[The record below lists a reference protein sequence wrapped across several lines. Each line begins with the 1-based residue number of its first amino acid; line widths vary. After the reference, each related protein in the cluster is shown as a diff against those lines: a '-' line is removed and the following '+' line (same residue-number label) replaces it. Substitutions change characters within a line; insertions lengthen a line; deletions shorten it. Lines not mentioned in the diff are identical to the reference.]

1 MYTIGPGE
9 IHTFSGFG
17 GEIADF
23 EALGACAGPP
33 GPQNITRG
41 RLGAPGCVSGGYSMF
56 PALFDGIFMVFIG
69 FPLVLHC
76 FAWISTLLQYCCG
89 RQSPEVK
96 KPEMPIFVHF
106 FSPASDRL
114 GRLSSRIRGLLGG
127 VQKASDG
134 FFDIFPGSGRKIV
147 LKNVKISNFQ
157 KFALL
162 GGSLKGGIP
171 GSSA

>member
-1 MYTIGPGE
+1 
-9 IHTFSGFG
+9 
-17 GEIADF
+17 
-23 EALGACAGPP
+23 
-33 GPQNITRG
+33 
-41 RLGAPGCVSGGYSMF
+41 MF

-134 FFDIFPGSGRKIV
+134 FFDIFPGSRRNVVPKYANLAKIPLLGASLKDSLREPPKSANFRKFEI
-147 LKNVKISNFQ
+147 LTFLRTFFRPEPGKISKNPSEAF
-157 KFALL
+157 
-162 GGSLKGGIP
+162 
-171 GSSA
+171 